1 MKSVDNA
8 SQDLL
13 GSSQGEEIA
22 TGLDVARRAVER
34 AFSAMVNGPVAP
46 AEGVEAISGRLR
58 LIDLAQ
64 GQGTEAALEEA
75 ASLMADGDLL
85 SAHAR
90 CFGYFNPTPAWP
102 GVLADLLSAVRNPQL
117 CVVSHAPASV
127 MMERKLIAWLN
138 AALGFPANATGHFT
152 SGGSEA
158 NATGLQ
164 VALARLFPGYD
175 TEGAAALPGPARL
188 YASADSHL
196 AWIKLARAAGLGRNA
211 VSLIPTDGAG
221 RLDPDALRSAI
232 AADRAA
238 GAVPVM
244 IAATAGTTNAGM
256 IDPLHAC
263 ADIAAE
269 TGLHLHVDA
278 AWAGALIVDET
289 RRPLLDGIER
299 ADSVTVDAHKWLAVP
314 MGAGM
319 VFVRDAEALSRAFAV
334 TTSYMPAG
342 DGVDAYV
349 TSYQWSRRFIGLRLW
364 MTLRTIGVA
373 GYRAMFDR
381 QFALADALRD
391 GLRARGWN
399 IRNASSLPVVLFE
412 DPEGR
417 DSSALAAWLE
427 ADRQTWL
434 GHVAF
439 EGRPALRACITS
451 YLTGPDDI
459 EVLLDRLDAARAE
472 VQPASR

>member
-1 MKSVDNA
+1 MKPVNKSGKSPLNALAQRDVGADLAWVSRSVEA
-8 SQDLL
+8 
-13 GSSQGEEIA
+13 
-22 TGLDVARRAVER
+22 
-34 AFSAMVNGPVAP
+34 AFSAMVNDPVAP
-46 AEGVEAISGRLR
+46 AVPAVTIGERLSR
-58 LIDLAQ
+58 IDLSSGEGLRSAV
-64 GQGTEAALEEA
+64 GEA

-90 CFGYFNPTPAWP
+90 CFGYFNPTPVWP

-138 AALGFPANATGHFT
+138 QALGFPANATGHFT

-175 TEGAAALPGPARL
+175 ADGAAALPGPARL
-188 YASADSHL
+188 YASADCHL

-211 VSLIPTDGAG
+211 VSLIPTDGSG
-221 RLDPDALRSAI
+221 RLDPDALRRAI
-232 AADRAA
+232 SDDRAA
-238 GAVPVM
+238 GAAPVM
-244 IAATAGTTNAGM
+244 IAATAGTTNAGL

-342 DGVDAYV
+342 DGADAYV

-381 QFALADALRD
+381 QFALANAPRD
-391 GLRARGWN
+391 GLTARGWH
-399 IRNASSLPVVLFE
+399 IRNTTPLPVVLFE

-417 DSSALAAWLE
+417 DSAALAAWLE
-427 ADRQTWL
+427 ADGQAWL

-439 EGRPALRACITS
+439 EGRTALRACITS

-459 EVLLDRLDAARAE
+459 EILLDRLDAARAA

>member
-1 MKSVDNA
+1 MKPVDNLADA
-8 SQDLL
+8 SLNALVQAGIGTDLTWVS
-13 GSSQGEEIA
+13 GP
-22 TGLDVARRAVER
+22 VEA

-46 AEGVEAISGRLR
+46 AVPAGTIGERLSR
-58 LIDLAQ
+58 IDLSA
-64 GQGTEAALEEA
+64 GEGLERAVGEAAA
-75 ASLMADGDLL
+75 LMADGDLL

-138 AALGFPANATGHFT
+138 QALGFPASATGHFT

-221 RLDPDALRSAI
+221 RLDPDALRRTI
-232 AADRAA
+232 CDDRAA
-238 GAVPVM
+238 GAAPVM

-269 TGLHLHVDA
+269 TDLHLHVDA

-364 MTLRTIGVA
+364 MTLRTIGAA

-391 GLRARGWN
+391 GLTAHGWN

-417 DSSALAAWLE
+417 DSAALAAWLE

-459 EVLLDRLDAARAE
+459 EVLLDRLDAARAA

>member
-13 GSSQGEEIA
+13 GASQGEEVA
-22 TGLDVARRAVER
+22 TGLDMARRAVER

-46 AEGVEAISGRLR
+46 AEGAEAISGRLR

-138 AALGFPANATGHFT
+138 AALGFPVNATGHFT

-221 RLDPDALRSAI
+221 RLNPDALRSAI

-263 ADIAAE
+263 ADIAAQ

-399 IRNASSLPVVLFE
+399 IRNASPLPVVLFE
-412 DPEGR
+412 DSEGR
-417 DSSALAAWLE
+417 DSAALAAWLE

-459 EVLLDRLDAARAE
+459 EVLLNRLDAARAE